1 MFVPVR
7 YRRVIALLFT
17 LLVPLFAMTA
27 VFAVSAAPDRSP
39 TAISASPLDVVI
51 SEIAWMG
58 TTSSSNDE
66 WLELRNNTATAVV
79 LDGWRLVAADGTPD
93 IALSGIIPANG
104 YFLLERTDDSST
116 PVLADLLYT
125 GALLNTGEVL
135 TLTDA
140 LAVVID
146 VANDAGSWFAGDN
159 TSKETMV
166 RIAPLADGT
175 LPSSWGN
182 GPIDGNPTNSIQDSD
197 TDTFGFSPNI
207 NWVAGDGGGY
217 TAFAEDCDD
226 NDDTIFPDNPELLDM
241 KDNNCNGEID
251 ETFVL
256 GELAYDVYFSSDT
269 ALTAVAPTTD
279 VTVME
284 AALLSVLNSADE
296 AIDAAIYGF
305 NRASLRD
312 ALIAAHNRGVAV
324 RVIGD
329 DEAVDDPE
337 YGLYYEA
344 LITAGIPV
352 ISDTFSSIQ
361 HNKFAVIDG
370 AITWSGSTNWTDT
383 GFTYNM
389 NNGLL
394 FTDTYISLAYTMEFE
409 EMFSGSFSGDKADN
423 TPHVFTYTNAIVE
436 IYFAPSDAVEQQ
448 VLDAVESV
456 DDTFQFAHF
465 FWTLES
471 LGQVTAA
478 KFITDGVDIWGTWD
492 ALGAGNVSSQDDPL
506 CAAGIPIR
514 VEDFGGKLHHK
525 VGVMDAFSSDPT
537 VVTGSF
543 NWTAS
548 GADSNDENILIIHNA
563 DIAASFYEEM
573 VRLYTAI
580 DRTPCNPSP
589 LPVADFSADIVS
601 GIAPFTTTLTNLSRG
616 IVLEWEWDFGDGIT
630 TIVPVPQHSYTVP
643 GTYTVTL
650 TAVGDGVEDTMVKV
664 GYVTVIDGADLAY
677 IYLPAILRP

>member
-1 MFVPVR
+1 MSVSTR
-7 YRRVIALLFT
+7 HRRFTRLLFA
-17 LLVPLFAMTA
+17 LFAPLLALTA
-27 VFAVSAAPDRSP
+27 VLAASATPSRSQTAV
-39 TAISASPLDVVI
+39 TVNPLDVVI
-51 SEIAWMG
+51 SEVAWMG
-58 TTSSSNDE
+58 TTSSSTDE

-79 LDGWRLVAADGTPD
+79 LDGWRLVAVDGTPD
-93 IALSGIIPANG
+93 ITLSGIIPANG

-116 PVLADLLYT
+116 PSLADMFYT

-135 TLTDA
+135 TLSDA
-140 LAVVID
+140 LDAVVD
-146 VANDAGSWFAGDN
+146 VANDSGGWFAGDN
-159 TSKETMV
+159 TSKETMERV
-166 RIAPLADGT
+166 APLSAGT
-175 LPSSWGN
+175 ISSSWDN
-182 GPIDGNPTNSIQDSD
+182 GIINGSPTNSIQDSD
-197 TDTFGFSPNI
+197 VDTFGFSPNI
-207 NWVAGDGGGY
+207 DWIAGAGDGY
-217 TAFAEDCDD
+217 AAFDEDCNDS
-226 NDDTIFPDNPELLDM
+226 DDTVYPDAVELLDM

-256 GELAYDVYFSSDT
+256 GELEYAVYFSSDT

-284 AALLSVLNSADE
+284 AALLSLLDNAE
-296 AIDAAIYGF
+296 NTIDVAIYGF

-329 DEAVDDPE
+329 DDAMDDAE
-337 YGLYYEA
+337 YGIYYDS

-370 AITWSGSTNWTDT
+370 ATTWSGSTNWTDT

-389 NNGLL
+389 NNGLV

-409 EMFSGSFSGDKADN
+409 EMFTGDFSGDKEDN
-423 TPHVFTYTNAIVE
+423 TPNVFTYTNAIVE
-436 IYFAPSDAVEQQ
+436 IYFSPSDAVEQQ
-448 VLDAVESV
+448 VLDAVNSV

-471 LGQVTAA
+471 LSQVTAS
-478 KFITDGVDIWGTWD
+478 KFITENVDVWGTWD
-492 ALGAGNVSSQDDPL
+492 ALGAGNVSSQDDML

-514 VEDFGGKLHHK
+514 IEDFGGKLHHK
-525 VGVMDAFSSDPT
+525 VGVMDAFGSDPT

-548 GADSNDENILIIHNA
+548 GANSNDENTLIIHSA
-563 DIAASFYEEM
+563 DIASAFFDEM
-573 VRLYTAI
+573 VTLYEAI
-580 DRTPCNPSP
+580 ERTPCNPSP

-601 GIAPFTTTLTNLSRG
+601 GIAPFTTTFTNLSEG
-616 IVLEWEWDFGDGIT
+616 IVSNWVWDFGDGIT
-630 TIVPVPQHSYTVP
+630 ATVPVPQQEYTVP

-650 TAVGDGVEDTMVKV
+650 TAVGDGIENTMVKTE
-664 GYVTVIDGADLAY
+664 YITVIDSNDLEY
-677 IYLPAILRP
+677 IYLPVILRP